1 MIPAKVREI
10 LIVVLVIAVGM
21 GVGTCICAA
30 EGADLDLLG
39 GVSAIKYEDYLNMH
53 LDAEE
58 PADEIVIDAADYVD
72 ADMPDLETLQDYAG
86 SAGDSV
92 FTADHGYIEWE
103 VEVTRP
109 GFYNIEVEYFAA
121 EGRSS
126 AAQRELWI
134 NGELPFSEAGFLT
147 FSRAWQDAGDV
158 REDNQ
163 GNHLR
168 PRQVEAPMWQ
178 TAVLSDQMGNYQKP
192 FSFYFGEG
200 SNRIRLVSLLEPV
213 VIRSIRLLQASSLRS
228 YAEVSAAYAERG
240 FQPTEGVFEK
250 VQGEDAYLKSSPTLF
265 QVHDAGDPTVEP
277 YHHVLIRLNAI
288 GGDRWTQPG
297 EWIAWQVEVPEDGLY
312 KIALKAKQDYKRGS
326 FTNRRLYVNGEVPFA
341 EVDAIRFPYAINYEM
356 RVLGDEDAEEPYLF
370 YLHEGANEIKLE
382 PVSGDL
388 GPMLLRAES
397 ALYDMN
403 TVYRKIVMITSTNPD
418 PMRDYQLEERIPD
431 LIAKLAELS
440 QEIRCIGEELEA
452 YTGARGD
459 YVALLYELARQLG
472 TMSSKPESIPKRLA
486 ELRDAGASLGS
497 WILSTREQP
506 LMIDYLIVASAEQEM
521 PRAKPTWFQRFKH
534 EIKAFLA
541 SFVHR
546 YDLVGNVYSTDDG
559 DGVTPLKVWIGAGRD
574 QAQALKSM
582 IEDSFTPVTGIP
594 VNLELVS
601 MGVLLPATLS
611 GNGPDVALGLDPAQP
626 LNFAMR
632 GAVADLAQFADYAE
646 VAARFKPSAM
656 TPFTFRDK
664 VYALPEQQPFPV
676 MFYRKDILREMGIS
690 LPQTW
695 DDVIALIP
703 ELQKSHMDIGLPIS
717 GTGAVGAGNVGEAVN
732 AGSVSSNAGVM
743 TFLALLYQNRGS
755 LYAPDGVCTDL
766 DAEEAVGAFTM
777 WTELHELY
785 NLPLDYNAVNR
796 FRIGEMPL
804 LITGYTLY
812 NTLSVF
818 APELRGE
825 WGFTLAPGT
834 RRSDGSIDR
843 SCPAGSCGAGG
854 VPGLASSVASGPA
867 TVIMSSAADHEA
879 AWEFV
884 KWWTST
890 ESQVRFGREMESLMG
905 PSARYPS
912 ANVDAIRELPWTFG
926 EYQTLMEQWE
936 WVRGVPEV
944 PGGYMVGRHLDNAFR
959 RVVYHHEPPREVLL
973 DYNRMMNEEIEMKRV
988 EFGLATSYEELEEKW
1003 RSPYWH

>member
-1 MIPAKVREI
+1 MIPAKLRKT
-10 LIVVLVIAVGM
+10 LMAVVALALSM
-21 GVGTCICAA
+21 YSATCICVAGGEGSRLVGA
-30 EGADLDLLG
+30 E
-39 GVSAIKYEDYLNMH
+39 SAIPYEEYLSVYSG
-53 LDAEE
+53 AEE
-58 PADEIVIDAADYVD
+58 PQDEIVIDGAAYVS
-72 ADMPDLETLQDYAG
+72 ANMPGLETLRDHGGSDGESVLTAG
-86 SAGDSV
+86 R
-92 FTADHGYIEWE
+92 GYIEWE
-103 VEVTRP
+103 FTVENP
-109 GFYNIEVEYFAA
+109 GFYNIEVEYCAA

-126 AAQRELWI
+126 ALQRELWI
-134 NGELPFSEAGFLT
+134 NGELPFSEAAFLT
-147 FSRAWQDAGDV
+147 FSRAWRDTEAV
-158 REDNQ
+158 RIDNQ

-168 PRQVEAPMWQ
+168 PCQAEAPIWQ
-178 TAVLSDQMGNYQKP
+178 KAVLSDQMGNYQRP
-192 FSFYFGEG
+192 LLFYFGKG
-200 SNRIRLVSLLEPV
+200 NNRIRLVSILEPMI
-213 VIRSIRLLQASSLRS
+213 IRSVRLFQMATPKS
-228 YAEVSAAYAERG
+228 YAEVSADYGEKG
-240 FQPTEGVFEK
+240 FKAVAGFFEK

-297 EWIAWQVEVPEDGLY
+297 EWIAWHVEVPKDGLY

-326 FTNRRLYVNGEVPFA
+326 FTNRRLYVNGDIPFA

-356 RVLGDEDAEEPYLF
+356 RVLGDDVGEPYLF
-370 YLHEGANEIKLE
+370 YLHEGVNEIRLE
-382 PVSGDL
+382 PVLGDL
-388 GPMLLRAES
+388 GPMLLRAEA

-418 PMRDYQLEERIPD
+418 PMRDYQLEERVPE
-431 LIAKLAELS
+431 LISKLAELS
-440 QEIRCIGEELEA
+440 EVMRCIGEQLEA

-472 TMSSKPESIPKRLA
+472 SMAKKPESIPKRIA

-506 LMIDYLIVASAEQEM
+506 LMIDYIVVASIEQEM
-521 PRAKPTWFQRFKH
+521 PKAKPTWLQRFKH
-534 EIKAFLA
+534 EVKAFLA

-546 YDLVGNVYSTDDG
+546 YDLVGNVYSTENG
-559 DGVTPLKVWIGAGRD
+559 DGVRPLKVWIGAGRD

-582 IEDSFTPVTGIP
+582 IEDSFTPATGIP

-626 LNFAMR
+626 LNFALR
-632 GAVADLAQFADYAE
+632 GAVVSLTQFPDYPE
-646 VAARFKPSAM
+646 VAARFRPSAM
-656 TPFTFRDK
+656 TPFSFRDQ

-690 LPQTW
+690 LPETW
-695 DDVIALIP
+695 DDLIGIIP
-703 ELQKSHMDIGLPIS
+703 ELQKSHMDIGLPVS

-743 TFLALLYQNRGS
+743 TFLTLLYQNGGR
-755 LYAPDGVCTDL
+755 LYGPDGLCTGL
-766 DAEEAVGAFTM
+766 DDEEAVDAFTR

-785 NLPLDYNAVNR
+785 TVPLDYNAINR
-796 FRIGEMPL
+796 FRIGEMPI

-825 WGFTLAPGT
+825 WGFTLVPGT
-834 RRSDGSIDR
+834 RRPDGSIDR

-867 TVIMSSAADHEA
+867 TVIMSSAPDLEG

-890 ESQVRFGREMESLMG
+890 ETQVRFGREMESLMG

-912 ANVDAIRELPWTFG
+912 ANVDAVQELPWKSD
-926 EYQTLMEQWE
+926 ECQMLMEQWE
-936 WVRGVPEV
+936 WVRGIPEV

-973 DYNRMMNEEIEMKRV
+973 DYNRMINEEITMKRL
-988 EFGLATSYEELEEKW
+988 EFGLPVRYDELEAEW
-1003 RSPYWH
+1003 CSFDWQ